1 MHRDL
6 KPSNLL
12 FHNDTI
18 KIADFGFCKT
28 LLSQKELSETMVG
41 TPIYMAPELLN
52 G

>member
-12 FHNDTI
+12 FHNDII

-28 LLSQKELSETMVG
+28 LMHEKELSETMVG